1 MKSGVGLFPSEPLGR
16 MQELAVLAE
25 VLGYDAVWVGDSQNI
40 WREASLTLGVA
51 ASATSR
57 VMLGSGVTNALTRH
71 LGVVASTWL
80 TLHEY
85 VPGRV
90 VLGIGTGDSAL
101 RTIGRKPMR
110 LAELE
115 RTVADLRRLFAG
127 EDVPEPASGVPFR
140 IAHGVPATI
149 PIYIAA
155 SAPRILQLAGKIA
168 DGVIMLV
175 GTDPRFIEAGLDRVA
190 AGAAAAGRS
199 LSDLEVV
206 LWTPTA
212 ISADAAQA
220 RSLVKAH
227 VARVLIRP
235 LPADLDPELMAHV
248 EHIRSAYDYYAHM
261 DVRADHASLVPDS
274 LIEHFALAGDPD
286 DCARQLDAIAQTAVD
301 QVAIIP
307 FAPTPSGRD
316 GVMES
321 FAGLRSRSF

>member
-101 RTIGRKPMR
+101 RTMGRKPMR

-248 EHIRSAYDYYAHM
+248 EHIRSAYDYYEHM